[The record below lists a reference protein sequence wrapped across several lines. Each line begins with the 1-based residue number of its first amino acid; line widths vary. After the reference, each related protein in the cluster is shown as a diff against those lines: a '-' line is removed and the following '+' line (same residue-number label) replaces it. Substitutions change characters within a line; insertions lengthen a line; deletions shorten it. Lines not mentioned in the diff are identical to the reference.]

1 MGHRLRVTV
10 AKPAGDGAGAARGPV
25 EGRNLPR
32 RLTKRCSLRLP
43 CCAECAFPLRRRPGG
58 VGHNPPPACGALW
71 KMAQLGKRARATP
84 RQAAGGCA
92 ERRCRKQTG
101 FGTFAEAA
109 TEFRSHPRCSSC
121 GSARAKRDG
130 LAPNDARGWECLG
143 CGRKHGSLAGTAFE
157 HTRRGLPGRVSLIG
171 LMRFSVPLDCIGGR
185 HRRLQNPCAVA
196 CGHGKPSHEEDKG
209 GLRRPRSQRRHHRA

>member
-1 MGHRLRVTV
+1 MIK
-10 AKPAGDGAGAARGPV
+10 AKGEVGEVLGQPDIPLSAAQHLT
-25 EGRNLPR
+25 ER
-32 RLTKRCSLRLP
+32 RILLALGV
-43 CCAECAFPLRRRPGG
+43 AECAFRSRRRPGG
-58 VGHNPPPACGALW
+58 VEPTPPPACGALW